1 MRYLSALALVVVL
14 LPSCR
19 TRQAQVADNAEAL
32 HGWSRTLATEL
43 DSRRTVTLNVETVAY
58 KEYSYA
64 ANQALNCLKENI
76 PTAVISPPR
85 MENDLRL
92 RYSFTVVVSPGQP
105 RPSSPNTFS
114 LIERR
119 CYDLYLEGT
128 EASWGEIARYTSKG
142 IRQRDALLRC
152 LQPFRDIAALSESIQ
167 RDVSGGGKCLSASP
181 AWSKLE

>member
-119 CYDLYLEGT
+119 CYDLYLEGA

-152 LQPFRDIAALSESIQ
+152 L
-167 RDVSGGGKCLSASP
+167 
-181 AWSKLE
+181 